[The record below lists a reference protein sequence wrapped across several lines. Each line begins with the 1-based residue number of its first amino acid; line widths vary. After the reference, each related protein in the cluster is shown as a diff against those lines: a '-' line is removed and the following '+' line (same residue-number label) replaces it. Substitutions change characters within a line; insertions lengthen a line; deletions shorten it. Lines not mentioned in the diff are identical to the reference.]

1 MDELIQAMK
10 VVLADTVTFGM
21 KAHQYH
27 WNVEGSDFYSNH
39 KFFEVIY
46 EEAEG
51 ATDGIG
57 EQIRQ
62 LDAYAPLSP
71 KRIAELTSLQDTDVS
86 PKPMVMVRNLYNDN
100 NVVLQSLMTAYRL
113 ADRYNEIGLSNFLQD
128 RTMAHKQHLFFLR
141 ATLKGEDK

>member
-1 MDELIQAMK
+1 MEELIQAMK

-71 KRIAELTSLQDTDVS
+71 KRIMELTNLQDTDVS

>member
-1 MDELIQAMK
+1 MEELIQALK

-39 KFFEVIY
+39 KFFEAIY

-51 ATDGIG
+51 AVDDIG
-57 EQIRQ
+57 EKIRQ

-71 KRIAELTSLQDTDVS
+71 RRIAELTNLQDTDVA
-86 PKPMVMVRNLYNDN
+86 PDYIVMVRNLYNDN
-100 NVVLQSLMTAYRL
+100 NAILSQLMKTYTL
-113 ADRYNEIGLSNFLQD
+113 AERFNEIGHSNYLQD
-128 RTMAHKQHLFFLR
+128 RTMAHKQLQYFLR
-141 ATLKGEDK
+141 STLKDVEK

>member
-1 MDELIQAMK
+1 MEELIQAMK

-51 ATDGIG
+51 ATDSIG

-71 KRIAELTSLQDTDVS
+71 KRIMELTNLQDTDVS

>member
-1 MDELIQAMK
+1 MEELIQGFK
-10 VVLADTVTFGM
+10 VLLADTVAFGM

-51 ATDGIG
+51 VVDEIG
-57 EQIRQ
+57 EKIRQ

-71 KRIAELTSLQDTDVS
+71 RRIAELSTLQDTDVA
-86 PKPMVMVRNLYNDN
+86 PNYMVMVRNLYNDN
-100 NVVLQSLMTAYRL
+100 NVILNELQRL
-113 ADRYNEIGLSNFLQD
+113 YTLAERFNEIGHSNFIQD
-128 RTMAHKQHLFFLR
+128 RVMAHKQHLYFLR
-141 ATLKGEDK
+141 ATLKGEEK

>member
-1 MDELIQAMK
+1 MEELIQAMK

-27 WNVEGSDFYSNH
+27 WNVEGLNFYQYH
-39 KFFEVIY
+39 KLFQVIY

-51 ATDGIG
+51 AVDGIG
-57 EQIRQ
+57 EKLRQ
-62 LDAYAPLSP
+62 LDSYAPLSP
-71 KRIAELTSLQDTDVS
+71 KRIGELTNLLDTDVS
-86 PKPMVMVRNLYNDN
+86 PESMVMVRNLYNDN
-100 NVVLQSLMTAYRL
+100 NVVLQSLMSAYRL

-128 RTMAHKQHLFFLR
+128 RTMAHKQHLYFLR